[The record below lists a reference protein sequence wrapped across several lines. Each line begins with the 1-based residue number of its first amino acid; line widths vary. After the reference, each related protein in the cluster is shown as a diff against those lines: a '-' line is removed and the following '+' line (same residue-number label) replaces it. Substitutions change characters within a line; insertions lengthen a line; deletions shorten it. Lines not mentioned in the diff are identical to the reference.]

1 MKTYG
6 VGAYRIGVYE
16 TCDAWPRDAVA
27 VVADRATICFVD
39 RIAEIGDVVAV
50 GAMTEA
56 VTQHCRLKIAAQGVF
71 ELRFDEPLAEVARH
85 WARSIP
91 SLWTHR

>member
-1 MKTYG
+1 
-6 VGAYRIGVYE
+6 
-16 TCDAWPRDAVA
+16 

-39 RIAEIGDVVAV
+39 RIADINGIIAV

-56 VTQHCRLKIAAQGVF
+56 VTRHCRLKIAAQGDF
-71 ELRFDEPLAEVARH
+71 ELRFDEPIAAAPPH

-91 SLWTHR
+91 LFWAHR